1 MKHPIKFIFL
11 LVGILFFT
19 FTACQDEVIEET
31 PPNEQEIIQS
41 DSNLA
46 TLMRSTSAND
56 GSVDNLLDD
65 SDCFTVNL
73 PVTIEANGIT
83 LTIETLN
90 DLSLLEA
97 IFDANTNDDDNV
109 DFLFPITIILNDFT
123 EINIESEEELENF
136 IETCTVDD
144 DIVECADFV
153 YPISF
158 SIYNTSFQ
166 VIDTVVIDNDYELY
180 IFLEGLENGN
190 NGVVLASLNFPVSIQ
205 YTNGST
211 VEVNNNQALEDAI
224 NLASENCNNNE
235 PIGCLEANDIV
246 MCDENNDG
254 FEVFNLYEGLSDI
267 DGCII
272 INPVSVSFHTSLVDA
287 ESNINPIPS
296 ATSFTN
302 TSSPQ
307 TIYVRIEVFNTPSEF
322 EILEIGLV
330 LEDCSNNSLG
340 CLEANDIVM
349 CDENNDGIE
358 VFNLYEG
365 LSDINGCTIN
375 NPVSV
380 SFHESL
386 VDAESNTNPIL
397 SPTSFTNT
405 SNPQTVYV
413 RIEVL
418 NNPSTYEILEI
429 GLFLEDCTTGGN
441 CIEQEIDAYLVE
453 CTWNVVA
460 FNNDNDLIVFDL
472 VFGANGY
479 LTITGNGQ
487 TISIDNGWSTSNT
500 SNGIVL
506 TFSNIALGNIQAIT
520 GEWLILDCQ
529 ENRLEF
535 EGLNNNNTMVMERDC
550 NNAGMCTPGD
560 VEGML
565 LDCEWTVTSYAG
577 SNFSMFNIN
586 FNANNEAVIFMPNGT
601 EEYTA
606 NWTVSQVNNGVE
618 VVISNVSGGNV
629 QIINGTYTVVECTG
643 EQLILHDVSNSNNE
657 LVLDRDCG

>member
-83 LTIETLN
+83 LTIESLN

-97 IFDANTNDDDNV
+97 IFDANMNDEDNV

-123 EINIESEEELENF
+123 EINIDSEEELENF

-190 NGVVLASLNFPVSIQ
+190 NGVILASINFPVSIQ

-211 VEVNNNQALEDAI
+211 VEVNNNQELEDAI
-224 NLASENCNNNE
+224 NIASENCNNNE
-235 PIGCLEANDIV
+235 PLGCLETNDIV

-254 FEVFNLYEGLSDI
+254 FELFNLYEGLSDI
-267 DGCII
+267 NGCTIN
-272 INPVSVSFHTSLVDA
+272 NPVSVSFHTSLVDA
-287 ESNINPIPS
+287 ESNTNPISS
-296 ATSFTN
+296 ALSFTN

-307 TIYVRIEVFNTPSEF
+307 TVYVRIEVINTPSTY
-322 EILEIGLV
+322 EILDIGLV
-330 LEDCSNNSLG
+330 LDDCSNNSLG

-349 CDENNDGIE
+349 CDESNDGFE

-397 SPTSFTNT
+397 SATSFTNT
-405 SNPQTVYV
+405 SSPQAVYV

-520 GEWLILDCQ
+520 GEWLIIECNS
-529 ENRLEF
+529 ERLE
-535 EGLNNNNTMVMERDC
+535 MVRGNDIMVLEQDC
-550 NNAGMCTPGD
+550 
-560 VEGML
+560 
-565 LDCEWTVTSYAG
+565 S
-577 SNFSMFNIN
+577 
-586 FNANNEAVIFMPNGT
+586 
-601 EEYTA
+601 
-606 NWTVSQVNNGVE
+606 
-618 VVISNVSGGNV
+618 
-629 QIINGTYTVVECTG
+629 
-643 EQLILHDVSNSNNE
+643 
-657 LVLDRDCG
+657 